1 MALLISPPITG
12 EASPR
17 LALCGERRGGR
28 EAGRDARRAAGLRA
42 RPRGHKVFAAAVARR
57 GGPVRQPAAPSGRA
71 GPGGG
76 GGPGAARPPPQLTCS
91 AGGAGGGGGPASAR
105 LPAPLP
111 LAEITLNTCRSPPV
125 SLQALARP
133 PVNQAGAPPRRG
145 SAVPQRRAAAAADT
159 APERGR
165 AAPGEAAEDG
175 GGDAAGGGGAQHPQ
189 NLQAAGS
196 LQRPEDLPREAG
208 GAGQALRETHHGGGA
223 PRARSGAALP
233 ARRRAAALRA
243 ARRLPQRARPP
254 RRCPRRCPGPSPA
267 AAAGPELLGPLRP
280 LPAGG
285 GGRWRGAERR
295 YPQLLSL
302 LRGTSRG
309 TLRQAG
315 AGWGCGLRRRGAHPS
330 PGRLARGATPAGA
343 PARGWRRR
351 GRGGRPALSGAR
363 APPKFPRRA
372 GPLPGRRRPGAVGR
386 VAAAGLCRRPRRT
399 WRGRRR
405 RPVRTCGRE
414 RGMERE
420 RERRERERAAAA
432 AAAAGGAGADG
443 GSPGPAAPLS
453 PAPLRRGG
461 RQAGAGYRRSCW

>member
-1 MALLISPPITG
+1 MALFISPLITG

-145 SAVPQRRAAAAADT
+145 SAVPRRRAAAAADT

-254 RRCPRRCPGPSPA
+254 RRCPRRCPGPPPA

-295 YPQLLSL
+295 YPQLLSPPRNFAGHFAAGGSGMG
-302 LRGTSRG
+302 LRAPPPRRAPLSRAAGEGRDARGCPRSGLAAGGDGAGGRLCPVLGHRRSSRG
-309 TLRQAG
+309 GRGRCPAG
-315 AGWGCGLRRRGAHPS
+315 GAPGRWAGRRRGCAG
-330 PGRLARGATPAGA
+330 GRAGLGGAGAAGRCAPAGGSE
-343 PARGWRRR
+343 GWRER
-351 GRGGRPALSGAR
+351 GRG
-363 APPKFPRRA
+363 
-372 GPLPGRRRPGAVGR
+372 
-386 VAAAGLCRRPRRT
+386 
-399 WRGRRR
+399 
-405 RPVRTCGRE
+405 E
-414 RGMERE
+414 R
-420 RERRERERAAAA
+420 AAA